1 MSGEVQHL
9 SHSFRTDAAHLII
22 KARCASKAK
31 EAPQR
36 RTSYIA
42 KLVVDAYMACE
53 CALKSMITS
62 SIQGKS
68 GVQVYREIWKC
79 GHDLRRLMKQAG
91 PKSITEDDRRF
102 LKQASKRGVS
112 LRYNL
117 DLFSLTTCELLPDD
131 QVTFQVDQKYFG
143 RFLRIAVLLTQ
154 EADIR
159 HLDAFRSVSKLM
171 PAKDLKSYVKRLRGV
186 SRRQEMK

>member
-117 DLFSLTTCELLPDD
+117 DLFSLTTCEL
-131 QVTFQVDQKYFG
+131 DQKYFG